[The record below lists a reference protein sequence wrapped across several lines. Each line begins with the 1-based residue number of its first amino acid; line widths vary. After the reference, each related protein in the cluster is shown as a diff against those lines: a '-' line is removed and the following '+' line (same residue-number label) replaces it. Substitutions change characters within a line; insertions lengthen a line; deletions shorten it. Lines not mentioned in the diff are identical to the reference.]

1 MLNICVFYMWYVCG
15 YIHIEYIQLEA
26 VSPESFLKASQVD
39 LNLEISL
46 ATTCEQNDFERG
58 C

>member
-1 MLNICVFYMWYVCG
+1 MWYVCG
-15 YIHIEYIQLEA
+15 YILNEYIQLEA
-26 VSPESFLKASQVD
+26 VSPESLD

>member
-1 MLNICVFYMWYVCG
+1 MWYVCG
-15 YIHIEYIQLEA
+15 YIHIENIQLEA
-26 VSPESFLKASQVD
+26 VSPKSLD